1 MSDRAET
8 SEFACGVILFR
19 GDHTLLLRH
28 LEGHWA
34 PPKGRVETGEA
45 ELEAALRELREETGL
60 HDIAVIEGF
69 SHEIGYLKRRDGA
82 EIPKRVLFFLAES
95 PSGEVRLSD

>member
-34 PPKGRVETGEA
+34 PPKGRGEIGEA
-45 ELEAALRELREETGL
+45 ELESALRELR
-60 HDIAVIEGF
+60 VS
-69 SHEIGYLKRRDGA
+69 SHR
-82 EIPKRVLFFLAES
+82 
-95 PSGEVRLSD
+95 